1 MSVDATTAVKA
12 PAVVGI
18 DVISD
23 VMCPWCFIGK
33 RRLEHAAQMLAGEVD
48 LAVVWQPYQLDA
60 SLPAEGLDRKTYLEA
75 KFGGPDQAAETYAR
89 IGEAGAGEGIDFN
102 FDAIAVSPNTLDAH
116 RLIHWAGQQ
125 SPAVQGA
132 VVEQLFTRFFLHGEH
147 IGRHD
152 VLVEA
157 AEEAGM
163 AIDGLTE
170 KLAGEQD
177 RDAIAGQAAHAGRIG
192 VTGVPCFI
200 IDRRLAVSGAH
211 APETLVMAIRQALGE
226 RQPN

>member
-1 MSVDATTAVKA
+1 MSAGSAAASA
-12 PAVVGI
+12 PPAVGI

-33 RRLEHAAQMLAGEVD
+33 RRLERAAQTLAGEVD
-48 LAVVWQPYQLDA
+48 LAIAWQPYQLDA
-60 SLPAEGLDRKTYLEA
+60 TLPPEGLDRKIYLET
-75 KFGGPDQAAETYAR
+75 KFGGPDQAAEIYAR
-89 IGEAGAGEGIDFN
+89 IAQAGAGEGIDFN

-116 RLIHWAGQQ
+116 RLIHWAASEG
-125 SPAVQGA
+125 AAAQGA

-157 AEEAGM
+157 AEAAGM
-163 AIDGLTE
+163 DTDGLDAR
-170 KLAGEQD
+170 LAGDED
-177 RDAIAGQAAHAGRIG
+177 RDAVAGRAAHATQIG

-200 IDRRLAVSGAH
+200 IDRRLAVTGAH
-211 APETLVMAIRQALGE
+211 EPETLVTAIRQAIGE